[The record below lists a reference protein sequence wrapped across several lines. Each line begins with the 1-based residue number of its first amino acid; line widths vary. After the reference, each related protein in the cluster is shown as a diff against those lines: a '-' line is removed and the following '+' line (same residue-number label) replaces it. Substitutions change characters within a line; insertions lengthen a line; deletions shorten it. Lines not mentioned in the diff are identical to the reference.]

1 MELTVRL
8 VDDAVSA
15 DTVRSLASF
24 LRAERELRGQVH
36 AEEKDP
42 ERESMGSVGDLLTVA
57 IGSGGA
63 LTVLL
68 ASVSTWLKNS
78 RSDIKVEIRG
88 KRGSAVIIDAKRVKS
103 IDDAQLRK
111 ILQEAHNNLTGK

>member
-8 VDDAVSA
+8 VDAVSA

-24 LRAERELRGQVH
+24 LSAERELRGRVH